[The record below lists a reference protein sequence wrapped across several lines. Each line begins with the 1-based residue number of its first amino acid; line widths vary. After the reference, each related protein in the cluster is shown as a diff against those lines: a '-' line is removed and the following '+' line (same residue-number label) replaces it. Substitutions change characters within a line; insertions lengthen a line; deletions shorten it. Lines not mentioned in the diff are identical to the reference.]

1 MITLVVPCFNEANRF
16 NISNWQLLVDSFPDY
31 QWVFVNDGSGDAT
44 AQTLQLLIGKNV
56 KVLNLPKNLGK
67 GEAIRA
73 GMISALDS
81 NQAGQPEQ
89 IGYLD
94 ADGAFNISDISK
106 MLDLAN
112 NYLGPMTSYCALI
125 SSRVKLAGRSISRS
139 SLRHYLGRIIATF
152 ICAGWNNAPY
162 DTQSGFKLFRVDSLF
177 CNIIAKKFRTR
188 WFFDIEILLELE
200 RSSQLQVWEEPLS
213 QWREIGNS
221 KINSRQYYLIFK
233 EVLKIRALIKK
244 HNTYLNRNSR

>member
-1 MITLVVPCFNEANRF
+1 MPCFNEANRF
-16 NISNWQLLVDSFPDY
+16 SISNWQLLVDSFPDCP
-31 QWVFVNDGSGDAT
+31 WVFVNDGSGDT
-44 AQTLQLLIGKNV
+44 TVQTLQLLIGKNV

-94 ADGAFNISDISK
+94 ADGAFNISAISK

-125 SSRVKLAGRSISRS
+125 SSRVKLSGRSISRS
-139 SLRHYLGRIIATF
+139 SLRHYLGRIIATSSVLDG
-152 ICAGWNNAPY
+152 ITPLMTHN
-162 DTQSGFKLFRVDSLF
+162 LDSNYFVLIHSF
-177 CNIIAKKFRTR
+177 AT
-188 WFFDIEILLELE
+188 LL
-200 RSSQLQVWEEPLS
+200 P
-213 QWREIGNS
+213 
-221 KINSRQYYLIFK
+221 
-233 EVLKIRALIKK
+233 
-244 HNTYLNRNSR
+244 RNSELAGSLT